1 MPQRNL
7 KEQLVEGAS
16 QVLLER
22 GYHAASVG
30 DIVAAAGIPKG
41 SVYNHF
47 DSKEDLAMEVVRR
60 YVDSYPWAGLLEPV
74 GSPMVRL
81 RTFFEQGIERTVAR
95 GVESG
100 CLLGNFS
107 TELVGHSDPISDLVA
122 ASLAQWG
129 ESVAAVLAE
138 AQEQGE
144 LDQGL
149 DATVLGPYLV
159 DAFEGSVARA
169 KVSATRAP
177 LDSFLNF
184 SFDVLLSR

>member
-1 MPQRNL
+1 MPQRNV

-60 YVDSYPWAGLLEPV
+60 YVDSYPWAVLLEAT
-74 GSPMVRL
+74 GSPMGRL
-81 RTFFEQGIERTVAR
+81 RIFFEQGIERTVAR
-95 GVESG
+95 GVEAG

-129 ESVAAVLAE
+129 SSVTTVLAE

-144 LDQGL
+144 LDRGL
-149 DATVLGPYLV
+149 DVDVLGPYVV

-169 KVSATRAP
+169 KVSGTRAP
-177 LDSFLNF
+177 LDTFLDF
-184 SFDVLLSR
+184 TFTVLLKP

>member
-1 MPQRNL
+1 MPQRNV

-16 QVLLER
+16 KVLLER
-22 GYHAASVG
+22 GYNGASVG

-47 DSKEDLAMEVVRR
+47 DSKEDLALEVVRR
-60 YVDSYPWAGLLEPV
+60 YVDSYPFGPLLAQE
-74 GSPMVRL
+74 GSPMARL
-81 RTFFEQGIERTVAR
+81 RTFFSVTIERTVAR

-122 ASLAQWG
+122 ASLEQWG
-129 ESVAAVLAE
+129 AAVTTVLAE

-144 LDQGL
+144 LGSDL
-149 DATVLGPYLV
+149 DPAVLGPYLV
-159 DAFEGSVARA
+159 DAFEGSVARS
-169 KVSATRAP
+169 KVSGTRAP
-177 LDSFLNF
+177 LDAFLDF
-184 SFDVLLSR
+184 TFDVLLKP

>member
-1 MPQRNL
+1 MPQRNV
-7 KEQLVEGAS
+7 KEQLVDGAS

-60 YVDSYPWAGLLEPV
+60 YVDSYPFGALLEPQ
-74 GSPMVRL
+74 GSPLGRL
-81 RTFFEQGIERTVAR
+81 RTFFSVTIERTVAR

-107 TELVGHSDPISDLVA
+107 TELVGHSDAITDLVA
-122 ASLAQWG
+122 ASMKQWG
-129 ESVAAVLAE
+129 AAVTTVLTE

-144 LDQGL
+144 IDRDLDP
-149 DATVLGPYLV
+149 AVLGPYLV

-169 KVSATRAP
+169 KVDGAREP
-177 LDSFLNF
+177 LDSWMDFTF
-184 SFDVLLSR
+184 GKLLGS

>member
-1 MPQRNL
+1 MPQRNV

-30 DIVAAAGIPKG
+30 DIVAVAGIPKG

-60 YVDSYPWAGLLEPV
+60 YVDSYPWAVLLDPV
-74 GSPMVRL
+74 GSPMARL

-95 GVESG
+95 GVTSG

-129 ESVAAVLAE
+129 TSVTTVLVE

-144 LDQGL
+144 LDRGL
-149 DATVLGPYLV
+149 DATVLGPYVV

-169 KVSATRAP
+169 KVSGTREP
-177 LDSFLNF
+177 LDAFLDF
-184 SFDVLLSR
+184 TFDVLLKR

>member
-1 MPQRNL
+1 MPQRNV

-16 QVLLER
+16 QVLLEQ

-60 YVDSYPWAGLLEPV
+60 YVSSYPFDALLDPE
-74 GSPMVRL
+74 GSPLARL
-81 RTFFEQGIERTVAR
+81 RTFFSDTIERTVAR
-95 GVESG
+95 GVTSG

-107 TELVGHSDPISDLVA
+107 TELVGHSDPISELVA
-122 ASLAQWG
+122 ESLEQMGRGATT
-129 ESVAAVLAE
+129 VLEE
-138 AQEQGE
+138 ARERGE
-144 LDQGL
+144 LDDDL
-149 DATVLGPYLV
+149 DPAVLGPYLV

-169 KVSATRAP
+169 KVSGSRAP
-177 LDSFLNF
+177 LDSFLDF
-184 SFDVLLSR
+184 TFDVLLKR

>member
-1 MPQRNL
+1 M

-16 QVLLER
+16 QVLLQR

-30 DIVAAAGIPKG
+30 DIVAAAGVPKG

-60 YVDSYPWAGLLEPV
+60 YVDSYPFDALLEQE
-74 GSPMVRL
+74 GSPIARL
-81 RTFFEQGIERTVAR
+81 RTFFEVTIERTVAR

-107 TELVGHSDPISDLVA
+107 TELVGHSDPISELVA
-122 ASLAQWG
+122 ASLDKWG
-129 ESVAAVLAE
+129 VAVTAVLTE
-138 AQEQGE
+138 AQGTGE
-144 LDQGL
+144 LDPDL

-169 KVSATRAP
+169 KVSGTRAP
-177 LDSFLNF
+177 LDSFLDF
-184 SFDVLLSR
+184 TFGVLLTR

>member
-16 QVLLER
+16 RVLLEK

-60 YVDSYPWAGLLEPV
+60 YVDSYPFAALLEPE
-74 GSPMVRL
+74 GSPMARL
-81 RTFFEQGIERTVAR
+81 RTFFEVTIERTVAR
-95 GVESG
+95 GVGSG

-107 TELVGHSDPISDLVA
+107 TELVGHSDPICELVA
-122 ASLAQWG
+122 ASLEQWG
-129 ESVAAVLAE
+129 EAVTTVLGE
-138 AQEQGE
+138 ARKRGE
-144 LDQGL
+144 LPEDL
-149 DATVLGPYLV
+149 DPDVLGPYLV
-159 DAFEGSVARA
+159 DAFEGAVAHA
-169 KVSATRAP
+169 KVGGDRAP
-177 LDSFLNF
+177 LDSFLSV
-184 SFDVLLSR
+184 SFDRLLAG

>member
-1 MPQRNL
+1 MPQRNV

-60 YVDSYPWAGLLEPV
+60 YVASYPFDALLDPE
-74 GSPMVRL
+74 GSPLARL
-81 RTFFEQGIERTVAR
+81 RTFFSDTIERTVAR
-95 GVESG
+95 GVTSG

-122 ASLAQWG
+122 DSLKQMGGGATT
-129 ESVAAVLAE
+129 VLEE
-138 AQEQGE
+138 ARERGE
-144 LDQGL
+144 LDSDL
-149 DATVLGPYLV
+149 DPAVLGPYLV
-159 DAFEGSVARA
+159 DAFEGSVARG
-169 KVSATRAP
+169 KVSGTREP
-177 LDSFLNF
+177 LDAFLNF
-184 SFDVLLSR
+184 TFDVLLKR

>member
-1 MPQRNL
+1 MPQRNV

-60 YVDSYPWAGLLEPV
+60 YVASYPFDALLDPE
-74 GSPMVRL
+74 GSPLARL
-81 RTFFEQGIERTVAR
+81 RTFFSDTIERTVAR
-95 GVESG
+95 GVTSG

-122 ASLAQWG
+122 DSLAQMG
-129 ESVAAVLAE
+129 EGATAVLEE
-138 AQEQGE
+138 ARERGE
-144 LDQGL
+144 LNADL
-149 DATVLGPYLV
+149 DPAALGPYLV

-169 KVSATRAP
+169 KVSGTRAP

-184 SFDVLLSR
+184 TFDVLLKR

>member
-1 MPQRNL
+1 M

-60 YVDSYPWAGLLEPV
+60 YVDSYPFGALLEPE
-74 GSPMVRL
+74 GSPLARL
-81 RTFFEQGIERTVAR
+81 RTFFSDTIERTVAR
-95 GVESG
+95 GVTSG

-107 TELVGHSDPISDLVA
+107 TELVGHSDPISELVA
-122 ASLAQWG
+122 GSLEQMGGA
-129 ESVAAVLAE
+129 ATAVLEE
-138 AQEQGE
+138 ARDLGE
-144 LDQGL
+144 LPAGL
-149 DATVLGPYLV
+149 DPAVLGPYLV

-169 KVSATRAP
+169 KVTDTRVP
-177 LDSFLNF
+177 LDAFLDF
-184 SFDVLLSR
+184 TFEVLLKA